1 MAVATGIARQ
11 PEPLTGG
18 AHLVSNRGLAC
29 TRWKV
34 GPDFRLYHGPPAVTV
49 VNPGWDTGTR
59 PDGPAV
65 FLLVIFSISPK
76 NSSGRR
82 GFRGIAAYI
91 AQSSTPRLGMIDL
104 STPQRLR
111 WRPRAGGSNTSQAER
126 KVATKRKE
134 FPLQRDDSSPCDKR
148 TRLDI
153 PSLPE
158 DLLLMIL
165 SQVPMRD
172 AARAA
177 CVSCAFL
184 HSWRCYPNLILNAE
198 TLALNRKDVN
208 DNETAVDFTAIVD
221 DIMRNHS
228 GVGVETFKLEL
239 GPGYAVH
246 PSHLDRWLKAA
257 STLKIKEFAFELPLR
272 NKTEYTFP
280 YSHLFSDNRRGN
292 SVQSFYICSCT
303 FHPTLQFE
311 CLRSLKSVHLS
322 WVDITG
328 EELACF
334 ISNSFNLESLE
345 ISSCRNIGF
354 LKTPSVLRKLN
365 CLRVQHIHRIDMIAI
380 NAPMLSSFHYRGP
393 LTEISLGDAVQL
405 RDVNLLLYPWH
416 CMFHYARTKL
426 PTIARNVENLFL
438 MTRDEDVNTPM
449 VPNKFLYLKYL
460 EMVFIGPRKKS
471 TACYDFFSLVSFLDA
486 SPALETFVLH
496 LDSVGTKND
505 CILEDSSE
513 LRQLPKCNYSNLK
526 NVKITGVMSSKTLV
540 ELISHILDNTPS
552 LEFLT
557 LDTRIYGFKYEIR
570 RFLGWDCGLTMG
582 TDDRIESESER
593 EFLMSDSDLIEAY
606 RAPQVIR
613 RYIEGKVPSAVNFE
627 VIEPRRKRVTS
638 RGPRLYY
645 A

>member
-1 MAVATGIARQ
+1 
-11 PEPLTGG
+11 
-18 AHLVSNRGLAC
+18 
-29 TRWKV
+29 
-34 GPDFRLYHGPPAVTV
+34 
-49 VNPGWDTGTR
+49 
-59 PDGPAV
+59 
-65 FLLVIFSISPK
+65 
-76 NSSGRR
+76 
-82 GFRGIAAYI
+82 
-91 AQSSTPRLGMIDL
+91 
-104 STPQRLR
+104 
-111 WRPRAGGSNTSQAER
+111 
-126 KVATKRKE
+126 
-134 FPLQRDDSSPCDKR
+134 
-148 TRLDI
+148 
-153 PSLPE
+153 
-158 DLLLMIL
+158 MIL
-165 SQVPMRD
+165 SHVPMRD

-177 CVSCAFL
+177 CVSHAFL
-184 HSWRCYPNLILNAE
+184 HSWRCYPNLIFNAE
-198 TLALNRKDVN
+198 NLALNRKGVN
-208 DNETAVDFTAIVD
+208 DNETPVDFIAIVD
-221 DIMRNHS
+221 NIMRNHS
-228 GVGVETFKLEL
+228 GVGVKIFKLEL

-280 YSHLFSDNRRGN
+280 YSHLLSDNRRGN
-292 SVQSFYICSCT
+292 SVQSFYLSSCT

-345 ISSCRNIGF
+345 ISSCCKIGF
-354 LKTPSVLRKLN
+354 LKTTSVLQKLN
-365 CLRVQHIHRIDMIAI
+365 CLRVQHSHRLDMIEI

-393 LTEISLGDAVQL
+393 LTVISLGDAVQL

-416 CMFHYARTKL
+416 RIFHYARTKL

-449 VPNKFLYLKYL
+449 VPNKFLYLRYL
-460 EMVFIGPRKKS
+460 EMVFIGPRKES
-471 TACYDFFSLVSFLDA
+471 PPCYDFFSLVSFLDA
-486 SPALETFVLH
+486 SPALETFILH

-513 LRQLPKCNYSNLK
+513 LRKLPKCNYSNLK
-526 NVKITGVMSSKTLV
+526 NVKITGLMSSKTLV

-570 RFLGWDCGLTMG
+570 RFLSWDSGIMMT
-582 TDDRIESESER
+582 TDDQMESELDR
-593 EFLMSDSDLIEAY
+593 ELLMSDSDLIEAY

-613 RYIEGKVPSAVNFE
+613 RYIEGKVPSTVNFE
-627 VIEPRRKRVTS
+627 VIEPCRKRVIVETS